1 MKHFY
6 FFHVIK
12 YEVDLKSSV
21 KNIHFGNV
29 HNMICKSVLAGSDDI
44 FVHLILLGLW
54 PSSIIWYSKQ
64 NRIFQKLSLFLSSG

>member
-12 YEVDLKSSV
+12 YEGDVESSA

-29 HNMICKSVLAGSDDI
+29 NNMICKPILAGCDDI
-44 FVHLILLGLW
+44 FVHLILLSLW
-54 PSSIIWYSKQ
+54 TSSIIWYSKE